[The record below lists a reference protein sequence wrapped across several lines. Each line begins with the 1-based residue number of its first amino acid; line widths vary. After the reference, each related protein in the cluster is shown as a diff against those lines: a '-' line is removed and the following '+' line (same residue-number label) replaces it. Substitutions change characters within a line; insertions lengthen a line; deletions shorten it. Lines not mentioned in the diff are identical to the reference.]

1 MSNQNPSHPTSANS
15 SAGATAAQQA
25 TISCP
30 PGVSEVT
37 ITIRFAPV
45 SQALPSGNAAAG
57 AVPEN
62 QQEKKPRRLFGE
74 VPDLDTMLKGS
85 SFYRPE

>member
-1 MSNQNPSHPTSANS
+1 MTNQNPSHPTSANS
-15 SAGATAAQQA
+15 AAGTPTAQQV
-25 TISCP
+25 TICCP
-30 PGVSEVT
+30 PGTSEMT

-62 QQEKKPRRLFGE
+62 QQEKKPRRRFGI
-74 VPDLDTMLKGS
+74 DLDTLLEGLS
-85 SFYRPE
+85 VNQPE

>member
-1 MSNQNPSHPTSANS
+1 MTNQNPSHPTSANS

-45 SQALPSGNAAAG
+45 SQATGPGNAAAG
-57 AVPEN
+57 AAPEN